1 MAVLVSLRLSDAHVR
16 FDTGGLKRESFPDG
30 FVFGTATSAY
40 QVKGEASGHGRGRS
54 IPGTEPN
61 NVTSDVAVDQ
71 YHRYKEDI
79 GLMKNLNFDAY
90 RFSISWSRIFPNETE
105 EVNSEGVDYHNRLID
120 YMLEKGITP
129 YANLYHYDLPQA
141 LEDRYLGLLSDRV
154 VQIML
159 IFVSTVW

>member
-1 MAVLVSLRLSDAHVR
+1 
-16 FDTGGLKRESFPDG
+16 
-30 FVFGTATSAY
+30 
-40 QVKGEASGHGRGRS
+40 
-54 IPGTEPN
+54 
-61 NVTSDVAVDQ
+61 
-71 YHRYKEDI
+71 
-79 GLMKNLNFDAY
+79 MKNLNFDAY

-154 VQIML
+154 VQ
-159 IFVSTVW
+159 S